1 MSFWNIGTCWI
12 FPHQAKIAALEK
24 MPSQSAVGASQ
35 LTARGWSWSVRVIGG
50 SEMSGC
56 FPPVVPWGCGTLAD
70 QNLAEMVAQED
81 WTFYT
86 NSQQLL
92 ITLFGAGPYLL

>member
-1 MSFWNIGTCWI
+1 
-12 FPHQAKIAALEK
+12 
-24 MPSQSAVGASQ
+24 
-35 LTARGWSWSVRVIGG
+35 
-50 SEMSGC
+50 MSGC